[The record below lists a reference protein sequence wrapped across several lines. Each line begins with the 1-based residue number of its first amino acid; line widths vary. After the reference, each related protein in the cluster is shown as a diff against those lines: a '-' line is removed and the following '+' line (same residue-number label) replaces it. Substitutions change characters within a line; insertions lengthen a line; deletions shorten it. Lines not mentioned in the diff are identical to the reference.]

1 MGHFYYGRHF
11 SLLAVAALILL
22 LLSRGA
28 HFSEPFL
35 PTFAI
40 NGALH
45 ASALVLSLHAHEVL
59 WRKGAFIALAA
70 AFSVFALY
78 VGILA
83 LELFAVLPS
92 TERLYLALGL
102 CAASGAITYGGLIRM
117 FWMPKIG
124 SRAILAIAFSSVL
137 AVFIG
142 FFARSHFPFLGDWWL
157 AAVWW
162 SAFSGGLWYLD
173 TQRSAVTRS
182 K

>member
-1 MGHFYYGRHF
+1 MGHFHYGRHF

-22 LLSRGA
+22 LLSRWA
-28 HFSEPFL
+28 VFSEPFL

-45 ASALVLSLHAHEVL
+45 ASALVLALRAPDAL
-59 WRKGAFIALAA
+59 WRKCAFIAIASG
-70 AFSVFALY
+70 FSVLALY
-78 VGILA
+78 IGILA

-92 TERLYLALGL
+92 NERLYLALGL
-102 CAASGAITYGGLIRM
+102 CAASGAITYGSLVRIFWIRK
-117 FWMPKIG
+117 FS
-124 SRAILAIAFSSVL
+124 SRAILAIAASCVAAVL
-137 AVFIG
+137 IG
-142 FFARSHFPFLGDWWL
+142 FFARTHFQFLGDWWL

-173 TQRSAVTRS
+173 TQPSAITRS

>member
-11 SLLAVAALILL
+11 GLLAVAALILL

-45 ASALVLSLHAHEVL
+45 ASALVLALRAPHVL

-78 VGILA
+78 VGIVA
-83 LELFAVLPS
+83 LELFAMLPS
-92 TERLYLALGL
+92 NPRLYVALGL
-102 CAASGAITYGGLIRM
+102 CAAAGAITYGALIRI
-117 FWMPKIG
+117 FWVRKIS
-124 SRAILAIAFSSVL
+124 SRAILAIAFFCVF

-142 FFARSHFPFLGDWWL
+142 FFARGHFRFLGDWWL

-162 SAFSGGLWYLD
+162 SAFSGGLWYWD
-173 TQRSAVTRS
+173 TQQSVMTRS

>member
-1 MGHFYYGRHF
+1 MGHFYYRRHF

-22 LLSRGA
+22 LLSRVA

-45 ASALVLSLHAHEVL
+45 ASALVLSLRARELL
-59 WRKGAFIALAA
+59 WRKGAFIAFAA
-70 AFSVFALY
+70 GFSVFALY

-92 TERLYLALGL
+92 YERLYLALGL
-102 CAASGAITYGGLIRM
+102 CALSGAITYGGLIRL
-117 FWMPKIG
+117 FFLPNFS
-124 SRAILAIAFSSVL
+124 SRAILAIAFFAVL
-137 AVFIG
+137 AVFVG

-162 SAFSGGLWYLD
+162 TAFSGGLWYLD
-173 TQRSAVTRS
+173 TQRSVITRS

>member
-1 MGHFYYGRHF
+1 MGHFHYRRHF

-22 LLSRGA
+22 LFSRWA
-28 HFSEPFL
+28 AFSEPFL

-40 NGALH
+40 NGVLH
-45 ASALVLSLHAHEVL
+45 ATALVLALRAPDVL
-59 WRKGAFIALAA
+59 WRKCAFIAIAA
-70 AFSVFALY
+70 GFSVLALY
-78 VGILA
+78 IGILA

-92 TERLYLALGL
+92 NERLYLALGL
-102 CAASGAITYGGLIRM
+102 CAASGAITYGSLVRIFWIRK
-117 FWMPKIG
+117 FS
-124 SRAILAIAFSSVL
+124 SRAILAIAVSCVL

-142 FFARSHFPFLGDWWL
+142 FFARTHFPFLGDWWL

-173 TQRSAVTRS
+173 TQPSLITRS

>member
-1 MGHFYYGRHF
+1 MGHFHYGRQF
-11 SLLAVAALILL
+11 GLLAVAALILL
-22 LLSRGA
+22 LLSRAA

-45 ASALVLSLHAHEVL
+45 ASALVLSLRAHEVL
-59 WRKGAFIALAA
+59 WRKAAFIALAA

-92 TERLYLALGL
+92 NERLYLALGL
-102 CAASGAITYGGLIRM
+102 CAASGAITYGGLIRL
-117 FWMPKIG
+117 FWMPKIP
-124 SRAILAIAFSSVL
+124 SRAILAIAFASVL
-137 AVFIG
+137 AVLIG
-142 FFARSHFPFLGDWWL
+142 FFARSHFSFLGDWWL

-162 SAFSGGLWYLD
+162 SSFSGGLWYLD
-173 TQRSAVTRS
+173 TQRSVITRS

>member
-1 MGHFYYGRHF
+1 MGHFYYRRHF

-22 LLSRGA
+22 LLSRVA

-45 ASALVLSLHAHEVL
+45 ASALVLSLRARELL
-59 WRKGAFIALAA
+59 WRKGAFIAFAA
-70 AFSVFALY
+70 GFSVFALY

-92 TERLYLALGL
+92 YERLYLALGL
-102 CAASGAITYGGLIRM
+102 CALSGAITYGGLIRL
-117 FWMPKIG
+117 FFMPKFS
-124 SRAILAIAFSSVL
+124 SRAILAIAFFSVI
-137 AVFIG
+137 AVFVG

-162 SAFSGGLWYLD
+162 SAFSGGLWYVD
-173 TQRSAVTRS
+173 TQPSVITCS

>member
-1 MGHFYYGRHF
+1 MGRFYYGRHF

-22 LLSRGA
+22 LLGRWA
-28 HFSEPFL
+28 PFKEPFL

-45 ASALVLSLHAHEVL
+45 ASALVLALRAPVVL
-59 WRKGAFIALAA
+59 WRKCAFIAVTAA
-70 AFSVFALY
+70 LSVFALY

-92 TERLYLALGL
+92 NGRLYLALGL
-102 CAASGAITYGGLIRM
+102 CAASGAITYGALIRL
-117 FWMPKIG
+117 FWMPKFS
-124 SRAILAIAFSSVL
+124 SRAILAIAVFCVL

-142 FFARSHFPFLGDWWL
+142 FFARTYFQSLGNWWL
-157 AAVWW
+157 AAMWW
-162 SAFSGGLWYLD
+162 SAFSGGLWYFD
-173 TQRSAVTRS
+173 TQRSVITRS

>member
-40 NGALH
+40 TGALH
-45 ASALVLSLHAHEVL
+45 ASALVFSLRARDVL
-59 WRKGAFIALAA
+59 WRKGVFIALAA
-70 AFSVFALY
+70 GFSVFALY

-92 TERLYLALGL
+92 YERLYLALGL
-102 CAASGAITYGGLIRM
+102 CALSGAITYGGLVRL
-117 FWMPKIG
+117 FFMPKLS
-124 SRAILAIAFSSVL
+124 SRAILAIAFFSVF
-137 AVFIG
+137 AVFVG

-173 TQRSAVTRS
+173 TQRSVITRS

>member
-1 MGHFYYGRHF
+1 MGHFYYRRHF

-22 LLSRGA
+22 LLSRAA

-45 ASALVLSLHAHEVL
+45 ASALVLSLRARELL
-59 WRKGAFIALAA
+59 WRKGAFIAFAA
-70 AFSVFALY
+70 GFSVFALY

-92 TERLYLALGL
+92 YERLYLALGL
-102 CAASGAITYGGLIRM
+102 CALSGAITYGGLIRL
-117 FWMPKIG
+117 FFMPKFS
-124 SRAILAIAFSSVL
+124 SRAILAIAFFSVI
-137 AVFIG
+137 AVFVG

-162 SAFSGGLWYLD
+162 TAFSGGLWYLD
-173 TQRSAVTRS
+173 TQRSVITRS

>member
-45 ASALVLSLHAHEVL
+45 ASALVLSLRAHEVL